1 MPQPMKPL
9 LRHLLAA
16 ALLLLALSSP
26 ALHAAPEPAAGPA
39 APKVKLTFADWEK
52 FTDIVVDGS
61 ASKAASDLI
70 YSELNRHLASLAKRH
85 LAPGHTL
92 AITMRDI
99 DLAGTVEPWRGPDFG
114 RIRYMRDTHPPRLVF
129 DYQLLDATGAVV
141 KEGTEKLTNL
151 TYRYQISS
159 LQRDTTTY
167 EKQLL
172 DDWMGSTFA
181 IPKKPKKPKK
191 P

>member
-1 MPQPMKPL
+1 MKPL

-16 ALLLLALSSP
+16 ALLLLAL
-26 ALHAAPEPAAGPA
+26 AGTTLRAAPDPAAGPSG
-39 APKVKLTFADWEK
+39 PRVKLTFSNWEK

-61 ASKAASDLI
+61 ADKAASDII

-85 LAPGHTL
+85 LAPGQTL
-92 AITMRDI
+92 VITMRDI

-129 DYQLLDATGAVV
+129 DYQLLDDSGAVV
-141 KEGTEKLTNL
+141 KEGSEKLTNL
-151 TYRYQISS
+151 TFRYQTPVMAH
-159 LQRDTTTY
+159 DTTNY

-172 DDWMGSTFA
+172 DDWMGSTFGT
-181 IPKKPKKPKK
+181 PRKPKKPRA